1 MKMFG
6 SVPLGRRIYKNGT
19 ETMMSVHD
27 MAPNYTIYCYTKQ
40 KDNTKTVEYFAHLNP
55 EVFNTIDTVCLD
67 SKGVLEIH
75 FNVSFTPF
83 DEGVMRFETY
93 EEYEAWF
100 ESMKKGEPTD
110 GSIRFVRPW
119 VVEWVG
125 KSDVYEARYT
135 RECYLSR
142 LETLGYEIIETMYYA
157 WRKSNKH

>member
-1 MKMFG
+1 M
-6 SVPLGRRIYKNGT
+6 
-19 ETMMSVHD
+19 
-27 MAPNYTIYCYTKQ
+27 
-40 KDNTKTVEYFAHLNP
+40 NTSPISILKF
-55 EVFNTIDTVCLD
+55 FNTIDTVCLD

-75 FNVSFTPF
+75 FNISFTPF

-100 ESMKKGEPTD
+100 ESMKKEEPTD

-142 LETLGYEIIETMYYA
+142 IETLGYEIVNELYYA